1 MSYAACIIDN
11 WLGEFFLDNMGRPY
25 YIYKGYVV
33 KRLSMIHDEYSWEV
47 DDGIE
52 DEIVALAEKAIVKA
66 GEYLN
71 LSLPLAAEG
80 KKSYNGSWK
89 DVH

>member
-1 MSYAACIIDN
+1 M
-11 WLGEFFLDNMGRPY
+11 MMVM
-25 YIYKGYVV
+25 VV
-33 KRLSMIHDEYSWEV
+33 KNYLALF
-47 DDGIE
+47 GIE

-89 DVH
+89 DCH